1 ANAAA
6 QLLHAANDPG
16 QPARRLELVLSADGQ
31 RAAATP
37 GGGVA
42 AAEGIVVAGD
52 RVFELSPSA
61 ANASLMG
68 GTLIARVEGAPANAP
83 GAATGGPGLP
93 AFGTGS
99 GRSSA
104 SSASLALPGS
114 AVGGR

>member
-1 ANAAA
+1 RTSLAATVSAVGDRLSIGFDEPLEAAEFFPYREGLVANAAA

-37 GGGVA
+37 GGGVE

-68 GTLIARVEGAPANAP
+68 GTLIARVEGA
-83 GAATGGPGLP
+83 
-93 AFGTGS
+93 
-99 GRSSA
+99 
-104 SSASLALPGS
+104 
-114 AVGGR
+114 